1 MLRLSCHLV
10 ELRVMNIHTLSH
22 PQRMAFSPGEFAF
35 AVGLSLS
42 TIHRRLAAG
51 EIKFSR
57 SGRRV
62 LIPREELERLVR
74 PVQSGAPMEA
84 AC

>member
-1 MLRLSCHLV
+1 MSTQPLPHL
-10 ELRVMNIHTLSH
+10 ER
-22 PQRMAFSPGEFAF
+22 RAFSPGEFAF

-42 TIHRRLAAG
+42 TVHRRLAAG
-51 EIKFSR
+51 EIKFAR

-74 PVQSGAPMEA
+74 PQEPATEGDRARVA
-84 AC
+84 